1 MDGYASCAC
10 ACSPHRTVLFD
21 ICFRARVR
29 HFVRECSDCQS
40 AERRVQS
47 IGRPCG
53 KSVNGVNVVDRYELR
68 FYAAGGSAALQVID
82 LGKPAPA
89 ADGVIRYNFS
99 SRLGAWMVN
108 GTVYEARVAAVGP
121 GGSRLSAISN
131 QFTFLVAT
139 PSPAPCVYSIGT
151 ASRSGGAGTTTGTV
165 PWRNGRQR
173 VRVDGGERLRLARHY
188 RWRQRKRQR
197 HCQLLGR
204 CKPEHRTAHRP
215 PDDCRQDIYLH
226 ASWRGLRVFA
236 FAGLTFCDH
245 RRNERQ
251 RWCDRGNRLRM
262 DCREFRELADR
273 LEWWQGIGNGTIGY
287 TVAVNTLPSA
297 RTATISVGTASF
309 SVTQSGS
316 CSYVLSATTQTV
328 TAAATTGS
336 VTVTA
341 GSGCSRTASS
351 SASWLTVTAG
361 ATGSGNGTVNYSI
374 AANSSSAARSATLTV
389 GSATLTVTQSGGCSY
404 TVSPTS
410 RSFTASS
417 ATGSVTVAAAAG
429 CSWTAT
435 RLGTWITISSGA
447 SGSGNGTVSFG
458 IAAQTGTSS
467 RTGTL
472 TVGGQAVTIT
482 QAGGGVPATPAGL
495 RITSVTP

>member
-1 MDGYASCAC
+1 MAWADASVRVCAPRIAQFFSIFVFALACVTSYASAQTV
-10 ACSPHRTVLFD
+10 SPQTVEFNP
-21 ICFRARVR
+21 
-29 HFVRECSDCQS
+29 S
-40 AERRVQS
+40 ADH
-47 IGRPCG
+47 GR
-53 KSVNGVNVVDRYELR
+53 SVNGVNVVDRYELR

-82 LGKPAPA
+82 FGKPAPA

-99 SRLGAWMVN
+99 SRLGTWMVS

-121 GGSRLSAISN
+121 GGSTLSAISN

-139 PSPAPCVYSIGT
+139 PSPAPCVYTIAT
-151 ASRSGGAGTTTGTV
+151 ASRSGGAGTTTGTLGV
-165 PWRNGRQR
+165 TAGSGCAWTAGSDADWLDITGGVSGSGNGTVSYLVDANPSTAQR
-173 VRVDGGERLRLARHY
+173 IGRLTIAGKTFSFTQAGAPCAYSLSPASRSVTTAATSGSVGVTAGTGCAWTAASSGSWLTVSSGG
-188 RWRQRKRQR
+188 
-197 HCQLLGR
+197 
-204 CKPEHRTAHRP
+204 
-215 PDDCRQDIYLH
+215 
-226 ASWRGLRVFA
+226 RGS
-236 FAGLTFCDH
+236 
-245 RRNERQ
+245 
-251 RWCDRGNRLRM
+251 
-262 DCREFRELADR
+262 
-273 LEWWQGIGNGTIGY
+273 GNGTIGY
-287 TVAVNTLPSA
+287 NVAANTLPSA

-316 CSYVLSATTQTV
+316 CSYVLSPTTQTV

-341 GSGCSRTASS
+341 ASGCSRTASS

-410 RSFTASS
+410 RSFNASS

-435 RLGTWITISSGA
+435 RSGTWITISSGA

-482 QAGGGVPATPAGL
+482 QAGAGVPATPAGL
-495 RITSVTP
+495 RITSVTR